1 MNLLRA
7 IPPLAV
13 LTVSSAICYWIF
25 WSEPEPRKFPQRESL
40 PKVSVERLQP
50 ESYQVWLGSQGTV
63 QARTES
69 ALISE
74 ARGKIIAISPSFRAG
89 GFFEEGDVL
98 LEIDPR
104 DYQTAVVSAKAELA
118 RAKLAL
124 AEEKANAEQAFV
136 DWRRLNP
143 NEEPPDLVV
152 RKPQLDQAK
161 ANEASAQARLD
172 NAELNLERTRIV
184 APYAGRILS
193 KNVDIGQF
201 VTSGNALAQIYAVD
215 YAEIRL
221 PLSERELG
229 YIDLQE
235 SYRGETVDES
245 NQPIVKLTTTVGK
258 DVVEWEGRVVQAEG
272 AFDTR
277 SRQLFMVAQVD
288 NPYGKRADGRP
299 PLKVGSFVQAK
310 IKGAL
315 LENVFV
321 IPRKFYRKNE
331 YVVIIDEDNQLRR
344 KSIEVEW
351 SDEDSLVVSGGLKT
365 GERMCLTPLSFPAEG
380 MRVAVVQEDGIDIAS
395 ESSGPRNDNEAI
407 R

>member
-1 MNLLRA
+1 M
-7 IPPLAV
+7 
-13 LTVSSAICYWIF
+13 
-25 WSEPEPRKFPQRESL
+25 
-40 PKVSVERLQP
+40 SVERLQP

-74 ARGKIIAISPSFRAG
+74 ARGKIISISPSFRAG

-124 AEEKANAEQAFV
+124 AEEEANSEQALV

-172 NAELNLERTRIV
+172 NAELNLERTRIA

-235 SYRGETVDES
+235 SYRGETVDKS

-277 SRQLFMVAQVD
+277 SRQLFLVAQVD
-288 NPYGKRADGRP
+288 DPYGKRPDGRP

-321 IPRKFYRKNE
+321 IPRKYYRKNE
-331 YVVIIDEDNQLRR
+331 YVVIIDEDNKLRR

-351 SDEDSLVVSGGLKT
+351 SDEDSLVVSGGLKA

-395 ESSGPRNDNEAI
+395 ESSGQRNDNEAI

>member
-1 MNLLRA
+1 M
-7 IPPLAV
+7 
-13 LTVSSAICYWIF
+13 
-25 WSEPEPRKFPQRESL
+25 
-40 PKVSVERLQP
+40 ERLQP
-50 ESYQVWLGSQGTV
+50 GSYQVWLGSQGTV

-74 ARGKIIAISPSFRAG
+74 ARGKIISISPSFRAG

-124 AEEKANAEQAFV
+124 AEEEANSEQALV

-172 NAELNLERTRIV
+172 NAELNLERTRIA

-235 SYRGETVDES
+235 SYRGETVDKS

-277 SRQLFMVAQVD
+277 SRQLFLVAQVD
-288 NPYGKRADGRP
+288 DPYGKRPDGRP

-310 IKGAL
+310 IKGVL

-321 IPRKFYRKNE
+321 MPRKYYRKNE

-344 KSIEVEW
+344 RSIEVEW
-351 SDEDSLVVSGGLKT
+351 SDEDSLVVSGGLKA

-395 ESSGPRNDNEAI
+395 ESSGQRNDNEAI

>member
-7 IPPLAV
+7 LPPLLVLSASFAV
-13 LTVSSAICYWIF
+13 CYWIF
-25 WSEPEPRKFPQRESL
+25 WSEPEPRKFPQRETL
-40 PKVSVERLQP
+40 PKVSVERLRP

-74 ARGKIIAISPSFRAG
+74 ARGKVISISPYFGAG
-89 GFFEEGDVL
+89 GFFEEGEVL

-104 DYQTAVVSAKAELA
+104 DYKTAVVSAKAELA

-124 AEEKANAEQAFV
+124 AEEEANAEQALV

-143 NEEPPDLVV
+143 NESPPDLVV
-152 RKPQLDQAK
+152 RKPQLDQAR
-161 ANEASAQARLD
+161 ANADSAQARLD
-172 NAELNLERTRIV
+172 NAELNLERTRIT

-201 VTSGNALAQIYAVD
+201 VSPGNVLAQIYAVD

-229 YIDLQE
+229 YIDFAE
-235 SYRGETVDES
+235 SYRGEVVDER
-245 NQPIVKLTTTVGK
+245 NQPLVQLTTTVGK
-258 DVVEWEGRVVQAEG
+258 DTVEWDGRIVRAEG

-277 SRQLFMVAQVD
+277 SRQLFMVARVD
-288 NPYGKRADGRP
+288 NPYGKRPDGRP

-310 IKGAL
+310 IKGKR

-331 YVVIIDEDNQLRR
+331 YVVIIDENNQLRR
-344 KSIEVEW
+344 KAIEVEW
-351 SDEDSLVVSGGLKT
+351 SDEDNLVVSGGLKA
-365 GERMCLTPLSFPAEG
+365 GERMCLTPLSFPSEG
-380 MRVAVVQEDGIDIAS
+380 MRVAVIEEDGINVAS
-395 ESSGPRNDNEAI
+395 ESSSKRNEGEAI